1 MMRIKADGDGTTMLF
16 DIIQENITPEVL
28 QDDIIK
34 RALESI
40 EGVYK
45 IEGLA
50 LYTKEHGVLS
60 PERLSNGMK
69 ALISFTMFDKHK
81 ELVSSA
87 CMGGNCGPFLRELTF
102 KYDFDIA
109 WDYFVDMGW
118 NEPVCAI
125 DIDTG
130 TVFNVV
136 EDLLM
141 FY

>member
-1 MMRIKADGDGTTMLF
+1 MMRVKENGDGTTMLG
-16 DIIQENITPEVL
+16 DIISEFITTDVL
-28 QDDIIK
+28 NDDTIK
-34 RALESI
+34 RALEVV

-45 IEGLA
+45 IEGMT
-50 LYTKEHGVLS
+50 LYTKEHGILS
-60 PERLSNGMK
+60 PITCSNGTK
-69 ALISFTMFDKHK
+69 ALMCFVLFNEHK

-87 CMGGNCGPFLRELTF
+87 CMGANCGPFLRELSF

-118 NEPVCAI
+118 EEPVCAI

-130 TVFNVV
+130 MEFKTVK
-136 EDLLM
+136 ELLM